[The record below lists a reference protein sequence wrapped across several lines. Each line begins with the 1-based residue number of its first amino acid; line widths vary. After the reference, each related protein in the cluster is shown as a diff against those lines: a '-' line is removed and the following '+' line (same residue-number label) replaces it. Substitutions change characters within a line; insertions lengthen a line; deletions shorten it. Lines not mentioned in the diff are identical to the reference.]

1 MFRTFSIFLKLQII
15 NLSKIK
21 IKYTSK
27 RMWEV
32 FNNFVLLLL
41 YKYKWFIQSML
52 CRYCIGF
59 TETKNIIDIVQI
71 VILDVLVYTYLENYS
86 NTKLE

>member
-1 MFRTFSIFLKLQII
+1 M
-15 NLSKIK
+15 
-21 IKYTSK
+21 SK

-32 FNNFVLLLL
+32 FNNFVLLLV
-41 YKYKWFIQSML
+41 YKYKWFIQSI

-86 NTKLE
+86 NT